1 MAECRIRAKKL
12 GITIMSMKTLKY
24 VMCAA
29 MMGAVMS
36 ACCLAMK
43 KQKRSDSE
51 KEAPEAAQ

>member
-1 MAECRIRAKKL
+1 MGNET
-12 GITIMSMKTLKY
+12 GMSMKTLKY

-43 KQKRSDSE
+43 KQKKSNSE
-51 KEAPEAAQ
+51 KEAPEGAQ

>member
-1 MAECRIRAKKL
+1 MGNET
-12 GITIMSMKTLKY
+12 GMSMKTLKY

-43 KQKRSDSE
+43 KQKKSNSE
-51 KEAPEAAQ
+51 KDVPEAAQ

>member
-1 MAECRIRAKKL
+1 MGNEI
-12 GITIMSMKTLKY
+12 GMSIKTFKY

-43 KQKRSDSE
+43 KQKKSNSE
-51 KEAPEAAQ
+51 KEAPEGAQ